1 MQIRAA
7 YSSTISR
14 PDFREF
20 SPNRYL
26 DPITENIVFGN
37 PNLKATYITNYDLKY
52 EWYFQS
58 DEMVSVALF
67 DKEFTDPIETVV
79 KVNAADGNTLEQ
91 TYRNAQSAS
100 SYGIELDYRKRF
112 GFLGHGLDNLLFAA
126 NVALIQSKVTIQNDP
141 NDPFVSGLTTKDRP
155 MQGQSPYVVNLQL
168 GYDDKDKGDSALFL
182 FNQIGE
188 RIVVL
193 GTDKNEDQYQ
203 QPFAKLDFVTQWK
216 LNNYYLK
223 DSDFVYS
230 LKFKAENLLDSEQ
243 TVTQGDLTTLSTK
256 PGRDFSLSLKI
267 AY

>member
-1 MQIRAA
+1 
-7 YSSTISR
+7 
-14 PDFREF
+14 
-20 SPNRYL
+20 
-26 DPITENIVFGN
+26 
-37 PNLKATYITNYDLKY
+37 
-52 EWYFQS
+52 
-58 DEMVSVALF
+58 MVSVALF
-67 DKEFTDPIETVV
+67 GKEFTDPIETVV

-112 GFLGHGLDNLLFAA
+112 GFLGHGFDNLLFAA
-126 NVALIQSKVTIQNDP
+126 NVALIQSKVTIENDP

-223 DSDFVYS
+223 DSDFIYS
-230 LKFKAENLLDSEQ
+230 LKFKASNLLDSEQ